1 MIYERY
7 EDLPTRSYDFV
18 IVGGGNAGVVLANRL
33 SENAEVSVLLLEAGG
48 AYENAHMAHIPFL
61 CTMLGDTEVDWGY
74 KLTPQAA
81 LDGRVVPYPRGF
93 VLGGSSAINYMACTR
108 GSAEDYDRFAKVTG
122 DDGWSWKSL
131 LPYFHKSEKYT
142 VVDSRDAT
150 EYDATHHSTAGL
162 HHIGLP
168 MAQRDLDQKVIR
180 SLSDEFPF
188 NSSINSGKPI
198 GFGATIFDE
207 LCANLIYPFS
217 CAKDGSPVSVKGGAR
232 NSAASSY
239 LAQAYLARPNLHV
252 LVKAHVTR
260 VLQTGTSDA
269 GPVFRGVEFVQKGD
283 VSVKHTVTAAKE
295 VVLSA
300 GAVGTPAILL
310 HSGIGDTKVLE
321 GLGIKS
327 TLNLPDVG
335 QNLSEHTLSA
345 ISWEVNS
352 TNTFEAFTRDPA
364 GREAAEKEWRE
375 SKTGPLSTP
384 PCTQIGFLRLPESL
398 SILAT
403 TADPAA
409 GPNTPHME
417 LLFLNGF
424 LGPPPPTGNYLTVAF
439 ACVTPTSLGSVTLAS
454 NDPLAAP
461 LIDPKLLGTEIDRV
475 TMREAFKAARKFV
488 TGPGFKD
495 YIIRELSAE
504 VPDTDEGI
512 DAYLRATTAVVFH
525 PTGTAKMSAKDAK
538 DGVVNPDL
546 LVKGAVGLRVVDA
559 SVFPFIPS
567 AHTMLPVYA
576 LAERASDL
584 IKAEHKI

>member
-1 MIYERY
+1 
-7 EDLPTRSYDFV
+7 
-18 IVGGGNAGVVLANRL
+18 
-33 SENAEVSVLLLEAGG
+33 
-48 AYENAHMAHIPFL
+48 
-61 CTMLGDTEVDWGY
+61 MLGDTEVDWGY

-93 VLGGSSAINYMACTR
+93 VLGGSSAISESCTGLISR
-108 GSAEDYDRFAKVTG
+108 PFALIGAKITWFVG
-122 DDGWSWKSL
+122 PALPLDDPLRWWQ
-131 LPYFHKSEKYT
+131 SEKYT

-168 MAQRDLDQKVIR
+168 VAQSDLDQRVIQ
-180 SLSDEFPF
+180 SLSDEFLF

-198 GFGATIFDE
+198 GFGWF
-207 LCANLIYPFS
+207 
-217 CAKDGSPVSVKGGAR
+217 PVSVKDGAR
-232 NSAASSY
+232 NSAVSSY

-260 VLQTGTSDA
+260 VLQTGASDA
-269 GPVFRGVEFVQKGD
+269 GPVFRAVEFVQNGD
-283 VSVKHTVTAAKE
+283 VSFKYTVTAAKE
-295 VVLSA
+295 VILSA

-310 HSGIGDTKVLE
+310 HSGIGDAKVLE

-335 QNLSEHTLSA
+335 RNLSEHTLSA

-352 TNTFEAFTRDPA
+352 KDTFEAFTRDSA
-364 GREAAEKEWRE
+364 GKEAAEKQWRD
-375 SKTGPLSTP
+375 SKTSPLSTP
-384 PCTQIGFLRLPESL
+384 PCTQVGFLRLPKSH
-398 SILAT
+398 SILST

-409 GPNTPHME
+409 GPNTPHIE
-417 LLFLNGF
+417 LIFLNGF
-424 LGPPPPTGNYLTVAF
+424 FGPPPPTGNYLTVAF
-439 ACVTPTSLGSVTLAS
+439 ACVTPTSLGSITLAS
-454 NDPLAAP
+454 NDPLAHP
-461 LIDPKLLGTEIDRV
+461 IIDPKLLGTEIDRV
-475 TMREAFKAARKFV
+475 TMREAFRATRKFV

-495 YIIRELSAE
+495 YIVRELSAE

-512 DAYLRATTAVVFH
+512 DAYLKATTAVEFH
-525 PTGTAKMSAKDAK
+525 GTGTAKMSAKDAK

-546 LVKGAVGLRVVDA
+546 LVKGAVGLRIVDA

-567 AHTMLPVYA
+567 AHTMLPIYA

-584 IKAEHKI
+584 IKAVHKI